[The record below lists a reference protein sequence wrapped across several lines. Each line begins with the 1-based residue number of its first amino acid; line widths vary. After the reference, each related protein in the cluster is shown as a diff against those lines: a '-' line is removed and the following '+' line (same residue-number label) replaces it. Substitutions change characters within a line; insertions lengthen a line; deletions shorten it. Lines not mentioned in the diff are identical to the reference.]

1 MKKTQKQDNKIL
13 TQVMIVIALSAIALF
28 LMTSKNNTVSTPPV
42 EPPIQTQVDLDNS
55 SAEIN
60 AVNLDQIDS
69 EIKKLDSD
77 TTDF

>member
-13 TQVMIVIALSAIALF
+13 AQVIIVIALSAIALF
-28 LMTSKNNTVSTPPV
+28 LMTLKNTTVPTPPV
-42 EPPIQTQVDLDNS
+42 EPSIQTQVDLDNS

-77 TTDF
+77 TADF